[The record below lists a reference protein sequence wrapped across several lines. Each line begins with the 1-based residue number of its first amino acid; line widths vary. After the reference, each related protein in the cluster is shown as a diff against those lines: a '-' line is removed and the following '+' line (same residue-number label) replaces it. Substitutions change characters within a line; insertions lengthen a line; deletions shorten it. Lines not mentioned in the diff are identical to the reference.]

1 MSDTEKTNQTE
12 APELESNSTDSETVA
27 TKPVEPQ
34 AVQQPVHRVEQAPV
48 TAVKSGGK
56 GLRVVAIL
64 VSLIA
69 LGGTG
74 YTFYKDE
81 IVGRDSSAEL
91 AVDIAEIG
99 GSVSRIGDTVSRLQT
114 QQNTVVSKE
123 QLTTRLLE
131 ANSAVDLRFRDVE
144 QNQTDINNS
153 LAKINSD
160 LSSGV
165 NDFII
170 SEVAQLL
177 KMANN
182 SALFATDSDS
192 AIKALQLADLQLKEL
207 ADPRYAIVR
216 RKINEEIGSLEKV
229 RKVDVASL
237 TVQLKSLASRIPAL
251 KLENDVPVL
260 GEVVIEAEEEPTT
273 TKGYFKEIWADL
285 VNFNSVQRIDQ
296 PPKPLLVPEQRYF
309 LNQNIQLQ
317 LAKAELGLVQNKT
330 FVYSQSLDTA
340 TQWLNDYFDPRND
353 EVIDVLSQ
361 IKQLKAVKLGQE
373 LPNISGSYSALQS
386 IRGGK

>member
-1 MSDTEKTNQTE
+1 MTDVEKNNQTE
-12 APELESNSTDSETVA
+12 ASSEDVSSIESKAVA
-27 TKPVEPQ
+27 DNQSIPPK
-34 AVQQPVHRVEQAPV
+34 QPVYAEPH
-48 TAVKSGGK
+48 AVKSGGK
-56 GLRVVAIL
+56 GLSIVAIL

-81 IVGRDSSAEL
+81 IVARDSNAKL
-91 AVDIAEIG
+91 AVGFTEIDGNVNRISDSIA
-99 GSVSRIGDTVSRLQT
+99 RLKD
-114 QQNTVVSKE
+114 QQNLAVSKE

-131 ANSAVDLRFRDVE
+131 ANSAVDLRFRDLE
-144 QNQTDINNS
+144 QSQSDITES
-153 LAKINSD
+153 LAKINRD

-182 SALFATDSDS
+182 TALFSRDSS
-192 AIKALQLADLQLKEL
+192 LAIKALQLADLQLKEL

-216 RKINEEIGSLEKV
+216 RKINEEIGLLEAV
-229 RKVDVASL
+229 QHIDTAAL
-237 TVQLKSLASRIPAL
+237 TVKLKSLADRIPSL

-260 GEVVIEAEEEPTT
+260 GEVKIELEKKEGPKT
-273 TKGYFKEIWADL
+273 TKDHLKEIWADL
-285 VNFNSVQRIDQ
+285 VNLNSVQRIDQ
-296 PPKPLLVPEQRYF
+296 APKPLLVPEQRYF

-317 LAKAELGLVQNKT
+317 LAKAELGLLQSRS
-330 FVYSQSLDTA
+330 FIYSQSLDASA
-340 TQWLNDYFDPRND
+340 TWLADYFDPRD
-353 EVIDVLSQ
+353 SQVIEVLAQ
-361 IKQLKAVKLGQE
+361 INQLKAVSLEKD

-386 IRGGK
+386 IRSGQ